1 MISSPN
7 SKILNGLKW
16 STITQV
22 AVQLILFV
30 LGIVLARLLSPLDYG
45 LIGMVLVFTGFAS
58 IFVDMGLGSALIQ
71 KKEIEP
77 RHINTV
83 FFVNLGVSIF
93 LATIMLL
100 GANYIS
106 LFYNEVKLKPI
117 AQVLSLNFILTSLS
131 SVQRSLLSK
140 SLDFKKI
147 SKVDISTS
155 ILSGVIC
162 IILAYMG
169 FGVWSLVL
177 NYIISSALSAIFVW
191 IISPWK
197 PVPQF
202 DKLAF
207 KELFGYSSNLLGF
220 GILNY
225 WVRNLDNL
233 LVGKFIGTSA
243 LGVYSRAYTLML
255 LPITQITAVITKV
268 MFPALSAIQDDV
280 SKVRSIYIRSITI
293 IAFVTFPMMIGLLIV
308 ADSFILSIY
317 GDKWVNV
324 VPILQVL
331 CVVGLVQSI
340 TTTVGWI
347 FNSQGKTKVQLRWAL
362 FTSTFRCISFFVG
375 IQWGVMGVA
384 MAYMLGTLMLS
395 VPSLF
400 LAGRIIKLQL
410 RDIFDSLLPTTLISV
425 VMGLGVYGVKLML
438 INFNLSPIIVLLL
451 LIVTGVTIYIFLSFL
466 FKIKPLIEVNMIFTK
481 MRG

>member
-1 MISSPN
+1 
-7 SKILNGLKW
+7 
-16 STITQV
+16 
-22 AVQLILFV
+22 
-30 LGIVLARLLSPLDYG
+30 
-45 LIGMVLVFTGFAS
+45 
-58 IFVDMGLGSALIQ
+58 
-71 KKEIEP
+71 
-77 RHINTV
+77 
-83 FFVNLGVSIF
+83 
-93 LATIMLL
+93 
-100 GANYIS
+100 
-106 LFYNEVKLKPI
+106 
-117 AQVLSLNFILTSLS
+117 
-131 SVQRSLLSK
+131 
-140 SLDFKKI
+140 
-147 SKVDISTS
+147 
-155 ILSGVIC
+155 
-162 IILAYMG
+162 MG